1 MNQLIPSFAD
11 ADQSNI
17 SPPVAGCVPVRRLPH
32 RLLPAFAAFAAAVAL
47 PLASATAQEGD
58 TPDVQRIVDRASATA
73 YYQGED
79 GKATV
84 HMAIT
89 DDQGRERTRD
99 FIILRHDV
107 ADKDNG
113 EQRFFVYFQK
123 PADVSRTVFMVWK
136 HVGSGDDRWL
146 YLPSLDLVKRIA
158 PSDERTSFVGSNF
171 FYEDVSGR
179 GPGEDEHRLAE
190 VTENYFVVESTPKD
204 ASSVEFARYR
214 NYIHR
219 QSFIPVKTEYFDE
232 RGELYRTYEVMKVE
246 TIQGYPTVVES
257 KMTDLASGGSTTLTY
272 ESVEY
277 DLGLPED
284 IFTERYL
291 RNPPR
296 RYLR

>member
-1 MNQLIPSFAD
+1 MIHLIRTRDDAPRSGANPPTADRPRGRPGLRSLIP
-11 ADQSNI
+11 
-17 SPPVAGCVPVRRLPH
+17 
-32 RLLPAFAAFAAAVAL
+32 AFVAAAAAIAL
-47 PLASATAQEGD
+47 PLASASAQQVD

-73 YYQGED
+73 YYQGAD
-79 GKATV
+79 GKAVV
-84 HMAIT
+84 HMSIT

-99 FIILRHDV
+99 FVILRHDV
-107 ADKDNG
+107 GDEDNG

-136 HVGSGDDRWL
+136 HVGAGDDRWL

-179 GPGEDEHRLAE
+179 GPDEDEHRLAE

-219 QSFIPVKTEYFDE
+219 LSFIPVKTEYFDE
-232 RGELYRTYEVMKVE
+232 RGEMYRTYEVRKVE

-257 KMTDLASGGSTTLTY
+257 KMMDLASGGSTTLTY